1 MTVIAQA
8 KKNPLITVL
17 VTLAAAAATFTGAWA
32 GIGLIDDLHTTEAE
46 LLLYD
51 LKAHTFASQQFGDLS
66 LKIDKIETVGKCR
79 WLKSEKRALEDAIY
93 VRERDGALDGNNN
106 PHGDY
111 IRALKQDLKDLQD
124 EYDALKCALK
134 LA

>member
-1 MTVIAQA
+1 MTVIAAA
-8 KKNPLITVL
+8 KKNPVITVL
-17 VTLAAAAATFTGAWA
+17 VAFAAAAATFTGAWA
-32 GIGLIDDLHTTEAE
+32 GIGLIDDLHVTEAE
-46 LLLYD
+46 LLIYD
-51 LKAHTFASQQFGDLS
+51 LKAHTFASGQFKDLT
-66 LKIDKIETVGKCR
+66 LEIQKIETVGKCR
-79 WLKSEKRALEDAIY
+79 WLKSEKRALEDTIY
-93 VRERDGALDGNNN
+93 VRERDSALDGNGN